1 MWRIKVDIKI
11 KNLKKYYKDKLI
23 LDIPSLNIDCNK
35 ITGIVGENGAGKT
48 TLLNIIAGLDKN
60 HEGEILYSGQT
71 LNKNIQKKIT
81 LIFQKPRL
89 LNRSVYKTIAY
100 PMEIR
105 KIKKNEKEKDINDIL
120 NKLDIFN
127 LKDMNA
133 SKLSGG
139 EQQKVSIAR
148 AMVFRPKILMLDE
161 PTSNIDSNS
170 IDIIERELLNYRK
183 REKATVVIITHNK
196 EQADKLCDNIITLN
210 KI

>member
-1 MWRIKVDIKI
+1 MDIKI

-35 ITGIVGENGAGKT
+35 VTGIVGENGAGKT
-48 TLLNIIAGLDKN
+48 TLLNIIAGLDREY
-60 HEGEILYSGQT
+60 EGKILYGGQT
-71 LNKNIQKKIT
+71 LNKNIQKEIT
-81 LIFQKPRL
+81 LIFQKPKL

-100 PMEIR
+100 PLEIR
-105 KIKKNEKEKDINDIL
+105 KIKKNEQEENINNIL
-120 NKLDIFN
+120 NKLDIYN

-148 AMVFRPKILMLDE
+148 AMVFKPKILMLDE
-161 PTSNIDSNS
+161 PTSNIDSDS
-170 IDIIERELLNYRK
+170 INIIERELLNYRK
-183 REKATVVIITHNK
+183 REKATILIITHNK

-210 KI
+210 KV

>member
-1 MWRIKVDIKI
+1 MDIKI

-23 LDIPSLNIDCNK
+23 LDIPNLNIDCNK

-48 TLLNIIAGLDKN
+48 TLLNIIAGLDKDY
-60 HEGEILYSGQT
+60 EGEILYSGQT
-71 LNKNIQKKIT
+71 LNKYIQREIT

-89 LNRSVYKTIAY
+89 LNRSVYKTISY
-100 PMEIR
+100 PLEIR
-105 KIKKNEKEKDINDIL
+105 KIKKNEQEENINYIL
-120 NKLDIFN
+120 KKLDIHN

-148 AMVFRPKILMLDE
+148 AIVFKPKILMLDE

-170 IDIIERELLNYRK
+170 INIIEREILDYCK
-183 REKATVVIITHNK
+183 REKATVIIITHNK
-196 EQADKLCDNIITLN
+196 EQAESLCDNIITLN

>member
-1 MWRIKVDIKI
+1 MDIKI

-23 LDIPSLNIDCNK
+23 LDIPNLNIDCNK

-48 TLLNIIAGLDKN
+48 TLLNIIAGLDKEY
-60 HEGEILYSGQT
+60 EGQILYDGQT
-71 LNKNIQKKIT
+71 LNKYIQREIT

-89 LNRSVYKTIAY
+89 LNRSVYKTISY
-100 PMEIR
+100 PLEIR
-105 KIKKNEKEKDINDIL
+105 KIKKNEKEENINYIL
-120 NKLDIFN
+120 KKLDIHN

-148 AMVFRPKILMLDE
+148 AIVFKPKILMLDE

-170 IDIIERELLNYRK
+170 INIIEREILDYCK
-183 REKATVVIITHNK
+183 REKATVIIITHNK
-196 EQADKLCDNIITLN
+196 EQAESLCDNIITLN

>member
-1 MWRIKVDIKI
+1 MDIKI

-23 LDIPSLNIDCNK
+23 LDIPRLNIDCNK

-48 TLLNIIAGLDKN
+48 TLLNIIAGIDKDY
-60 HEGEILYSGQT
+60 EGEILYSGQT
-71 LNKNIQKKIT
+71 LNKNIQKEIT
-81 LIFQKPRL
+81 LIFQKSRL

-105 KIKKNEKEKDINDIL
+105 KIKKNEKEKGINDIL
-120 NKLDIFN
+120 NKLDIYN

-148 AMVFRPKILMLDE
+148 AMVFKPKILMLDE

-170 IDIIERELLNYRK
+170 INIIERELLDYRK
-183 REKATVVIITHNK
+183 REKATVIIITHNK
-196 EQADKLCDNIITLN
+196 EQAESLCDNIITLN